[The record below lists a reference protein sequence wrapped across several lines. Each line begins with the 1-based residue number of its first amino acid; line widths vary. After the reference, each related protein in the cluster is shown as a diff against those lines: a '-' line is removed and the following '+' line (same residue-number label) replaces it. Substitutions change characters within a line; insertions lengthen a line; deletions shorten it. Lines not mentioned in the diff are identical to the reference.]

1 MLSLW
6 SMWSQICL
14 RLHCHYMLCFP
25 LSELSPW
32 LDCLCSPLRPLTLS
46 VPVCLAPFLLSLS
59 STLISFPGESCI
71 FCLETLILNPRTL
84 CRGMRINKI
93 CLATWNLKREWMFVM
108 FALQREREHR
118 SASVYFCVKS
128 GFWEPGLTVCR
139 VSSWSWVV
147 NNE

>member
-1 MLSLW
+1 MVNVVTDLSEASLSLYALLPIVW
-6 SMWSQICL
+6 AVTL
-14 RLHCHYMLCFP
+14 T
-25 LSELSPW
+25 W
-32 LDCLCSPLRPLTLS
+32 LLVFTPQTSDSLCSCLS
-46 VPVCLAPFLLSLS
+46 CSISSVSLFHS
-59 STLISFPGESCI
+59 YLFPWWELYILFRNSDR
-71 FCLETLILNPRTL
+71 ILNPRTL